1 VGTAAA
7 GARKFDAETDFTCQY
22 ANRSAEPPVRIE
34 LYSAV
39 LVRVSTRLKLRK
51 HITVIHAKARG
62 LCSKCAHGVITAS
75 TRRQVCSSVQRDSSL
90 TAGMSKPEAVELVL
104 RVFYG

>member
-1 VGTAAA
+1 
-7 GARKFDAETDFTCQY
+7 
-22 ANRSAEPPVRIE
+22 
-34 LYSAV
+34 
-39 LVRVSTRLKLRK
+39 
-51 HITVIHAKARG
+51 
-62 LCSKCAHGVITAS
+62 VITAS